1 MSQKQPAPLAGAREP
16 CSLKAALP
24 EPGGLGIRSNIGR
37 WHLRTSSLPRL
48 LADETQNVNL
58 CGLPWASQVAPVV
71 KNPPANAGDT
81 GSLPDPGRPRPVHR
95 TTEPKPQS
103 PCFTARE
110 VTRTRSL
117 CPAAREQPCSLK
129 PEASPR
135 GNEDPAPP
143 KKKKKNC
150 FSKCKSEVAKL
161 HTLPRVSV
169 LRCSG
174 SAQLILPFRS
184 IIYGSTP

>member
-1 MSQKQPAPLAGAREP
+1 MKGAARAMSQKQPAPLAGAREP

-143 KKKKKNC
+143 KKKKKIV
-150 FSKCKSEVAKL
+150 FQS
-161 HTLPRVSV
+161 VS
-169 LRCSG
+169 LRWQSCTPCPG
-174 SAQLILPFRS
+174 FPCCGAQVQLN
-184 IIYGSTP
+184 